1 MSKFDQFYMDIAAMT
16 ASLSYAKRAQV
27 GAVAVKDRNII
38 AFGYNGTLPGTSNV
52 CEDEHGNTKAEVIHA
67 EENLLMKMARS
78 SVSVE
83 GAVVYVTMAPCINC
97 SRLMANAGIWKVIY
111 RDTYRDLSGVDLLNK
126 YGIEVKQL
134 QTILDQEQKTMW
146 SVLD

>member
-1 MSKFDQFYMDIAAMT
+1 MSKFDQFYMDVAAG
-16 ASLSYAKRAQV
+16 AAALSYAKRAQV
-27 GAVAVKDRNII
+27 GAVAVRDRNIL

-97 SRLMANAGIWKVIY
+97 SRLMANAGIKKVIY

-126 YGIEVKQL
+126 YGIEVKQF
-134 QTILDQEQKTMW
+134 QTILDQEQKTVW

>member
-1 MSKFDQFYMDIAAMT
+1 
-16 ASLSYAKRAQV
+16 
-27 GAVAVKDRNII
+27 
-38 AFGYNGTLPGTSNV
+38 
-52 CEDEHGNTKAEVIHA
+52 
-67 EENLLMKMARS
+67 MKMARS

-97 SRLMANAGIWKVIY
+97 SRLMANAGIKKVIY

-126 YGIEVKQL
+126 YGIEVKQF
-134 QTILDQEQKTMW
+134 QTILDQEQKTVW